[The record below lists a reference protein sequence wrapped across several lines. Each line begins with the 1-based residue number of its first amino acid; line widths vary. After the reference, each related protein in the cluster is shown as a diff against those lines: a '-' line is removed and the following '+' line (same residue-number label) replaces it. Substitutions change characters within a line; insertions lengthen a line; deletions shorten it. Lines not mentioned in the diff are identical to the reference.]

1 MTTVNIGSGV
11 TSIAS
16 CPKTI
21 TVGLVGQTTSTW
33 ASDAILLVSTALK
46 TDSDGYQFSMLLGIN
61 MSAATA
67 LFLTGGCVVT
77 TGNYVCA
84 NVQNDTTGTYVEMLN
99 NRWITKKDWAVTSFV
114 AGTAITLAKWQ
125 MVWSGTAATCTGLI
139 VSGSTAAVKAACVV
153 ALGTVDTG
161 TGVIGMTYYQP
172 KETSDLVYV
181 GLPRFQKGESM
192 KYIGLVNALAATA
205 FPTVTCGT
213 AKVLLGASNLIAG
226 AAVAFGAATL
236 AF

>member
-1 MTTVNIGSGV
+1 MDMNT
-11 TSIAS
+11 
-16 CPKTI
+16 
-21 TVGLVGQTTSTW
+21 
-33 ASDAILLVSTALK
+33 
-46 TDSDGYQFSMLLGIN
+46 
-61 MSAATA
+61 SAATA

-84 NVQNDTTGTYVEMLN
+84 SIQNDTTGVWVENLN
-99 NRWITKKDWAVTSFV
+99 NRWITKKDWKVTSYV

-125 MVWSGTAATCTGLI
+125 MVWSGTAATCIGL
-139 VSGSTAAVKAACVV
+139 VTAASTAAVKAACVV
-153 ALGTVDTG
+153 ALGTIGTG
-161 TGVIGMTYYQP
+161 TGTIGLKYYQP

-213 AKVLLGASNLIAG
+213 AKALLGASNLIAG